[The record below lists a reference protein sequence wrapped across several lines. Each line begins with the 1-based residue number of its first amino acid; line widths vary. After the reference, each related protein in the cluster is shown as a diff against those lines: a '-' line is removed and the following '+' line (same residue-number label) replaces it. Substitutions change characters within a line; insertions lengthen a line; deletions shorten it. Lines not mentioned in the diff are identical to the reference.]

1 MKLLIKKIAEKG
13 WREQIDSYFN
23 PHLHGNKA
31 LTKNTIGHY
40 KHQRRKK
47 IIMKKSTILC
57 SILILLSTI
66 IITGCE
72 REQISQK
79 PSTGAIKINARL
91 VGIDSTSNART
102 EDKVLFVNIKN

>member
-1 MKLLIKKIAEKG
+1 MKLIKKIAEKG
-13 WREQIDSYFN
+13 QREQADSYFN
-23 PHLHGNKA
+23 PRLYGRKA
-31 LTKNTIGHY
+31 LTKNTIGYY

-57 SILILLSTI
+57 SALILISFL

-79 PSTGAIKINARL
+79 PSTGAIKVNARL